1 MTLRHSLSQQWSKSI
16 LAHRLALGLQASDT
30 VQPLF
35 AGATSLSSMT
45 ITIAALVFSEGYPLW
60 LPEMHSDE
68 NTPLT
73 NELILHSLFNAS
85 RLLFI
90 KEIEQG
96 ALNQAE
102 HLVLTTAYQWTQS
115 LQASSVQNIKLN
127 TETEQLCQLIQTIY
141 QQLEQMRHQKR
152 QSTRNMGS

>member
-1 MTLRHSLSQQWSKSI
+1 
-16 LAHRLALGLQASDT
+16 
-30 VQPLF
+30 
-35 AGATSLSSMT
+35 
-45 ITIAALVFSEGYPLW
+45 
-60 LPEMHSDE
+60 
-68 NTPLT
+68 
-73 NELILHSLFNAS
+73 
-85 RLLFI
+85 
-90 KEIEQG
+90 
-96 ALNQAE
+96 LNQAE